1 MEMKMKMYET
11 FFQEVKRAT
20 TSFINRKAKVDREVG
35 RLAVQ
40 VSNDKDDSL
49 NKKMEFHRKKY
60 EDYKKQILSKYSSR
74 VKNQAR
80 K

>member
-1 MEMKMKMYET
+1 MKMHEM
-11 FFQEVKRAT
+11 FFNEVKRPT
-20 TSFINRKAKVDREVG
+20 TSYVNRAAKVDREVG

-40 VSNDKDDSL
+40 VSRDKEDAL
-49 NKKMEFHRKKY
+49 HKKMEFYRKKY
-60 EDYKKQILSKYSSR
+60 QDLKKQILTKYSSR